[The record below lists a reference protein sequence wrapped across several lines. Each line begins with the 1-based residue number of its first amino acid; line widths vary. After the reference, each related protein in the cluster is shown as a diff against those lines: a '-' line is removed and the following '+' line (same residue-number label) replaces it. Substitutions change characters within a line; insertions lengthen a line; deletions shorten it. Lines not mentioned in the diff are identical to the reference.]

1 MVVVNSTIEYA
12 PYSFQTSG
20 SFRTFCEHSNSSWS
34 MFEPASQASLRK
46 ELFNRRRSK
55 MKKATSL
62 KTIGSILYR
71 ASYFPKN
78 IFFSK
83 GQENA
88 PGQARGI
95 FCMIC
100 KGLEKIAN

>member
-1 MVVVNSTIEYA
+1 
-12 PYSFQTSG
+12 
-20 SFRTFCEHSNSSWS
+20 
-34 MFEPASQASLRK
+34 
-46 ELFNRRRSK
+46 